1 MIPSDW
7 IRFVT
12 PLPCSIYVVLRIE
25 AELGNAR
32 QALKPQAGTEGVH
45 YHLLAIREIL
55 KEDKES

>member
-1 MIPSDW
+1 MTGSGLS
-7 IRFVT
+7 
-12 PLPCSIYVVLRIE
+12 LPCSVYVVLRIE